1 LQNCKAFIWKRFEDI
16 GTMRAIPARHPRRFC
31 FSGASMHQFLVP
43 GAGVCSV
50 IDIVLV
56 DPTQYHGFVARG
68 ETGHQRAS
76 AGE

>member
-1 LQNCKAFIWKRFEDI
+1 
-16 GTMRAIPARHPRRFC
+16 
-31 FSGASMHQFLVP
+31 MHQFLVP

-68 ETGHQRAS
+68 ETGYQRAS